1 MSHYHCALTNARIQV
16 RLGIYDF
23 EKLEPQPIVVS
34 VRLSIP
40 FSALPKIKS
49 IRDTVDYE
57 PIRNFIR
64 AWEQRPH
71 VDLIETLLH
80 ELVSFC
86 FEDVR
91 VEQVEASIRKSAIFD
106 EVEEVGVGITT
117 NRQDWL
123 ELAKSREV

>member
-1 MSHYHCALTNARIQV
+1 MSHYQCVLTNARIQV

-23 EKLEPQPIVVS
+23 EKIEPQPIVVS

-80 ELVSFC
+80 ELVGFC
-86 FEDVR
+86 FEDAR

-117 NRQDWL
+117 RRQDWL

>member
-1 MSHYHCALTNARIQV
+1 MSHYQCVLTNARIQV

-57 PIRNFIR
+57 PLRNFIR
-64 AWEQRPH
+64 AWEQRSH

-86 FEDVR
+86 FEDAR

-117 NRQDWL
+117 HRQDWL
-123 ELAKSREV
+123 ELSKSREV

>member
-1 MSHYHCALTNARIQV
+1 MSHYHCVLTNARIQV

-23 EKLEPQPIVVS
+23 EKIEPQPIVVS

-80 ELVSFC
+80 ELVGFC
-86 FEDVR
+86 FEDAR

-117 NRQDWL
+117 RRQDWL

>member
-1 MSHYHCALTNARIQV
+1 MSHYHCVLTNARIQV

-40 FSALPKIKS
+40 FAALPKIKN

-57 PIRNFIR
+57 PIRNFIHG
-64 AWEQRPH
+64 WEKRSH

-86 FEDVR
+86 FEDAR

-117 NRQDWL
+117 DRQDWL